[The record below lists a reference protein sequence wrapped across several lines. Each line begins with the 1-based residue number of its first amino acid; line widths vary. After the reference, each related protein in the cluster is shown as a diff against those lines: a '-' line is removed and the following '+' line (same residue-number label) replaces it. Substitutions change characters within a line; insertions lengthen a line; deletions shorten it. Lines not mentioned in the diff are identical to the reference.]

1 MQGTEWPLQKRT
13 EGFVEAAR
21 ILGGQGV
28 ARIAKRLA
36 LAAS

>member
-1 MQGTEWPLQKRT
+1 MVAVV
-13 EGFVEAAR
+13 FVEAAR